1 MEGWDP
7 SAENRPLP
15 PWSRI
20 PYQHPHARPG
30 QMKEEGSLSWLCQE
44 VRPEPEQAWWLA
56 ALPGWEAS
64 GCPARANLQ
73 PWVQRLLFSRTVALS
88 LLRMASSL
96 APGVEACGTS
106 LLSLPAVLPWTP
118 GLGLCAE
125 QLAGKPPA
133 SHRAPAPLAP
143 GGLAREALGR
153 SGFRRD
159 PWRVWS
165 YCGRSDSLGKEG
177 RWG

>member
-15 PWSRI
+15 PWPRI
-20 PYQHPHARPG
+20 PYQHPRARPG

-56 ALPGWEAS
+56 ALPGREAS

-88 LLRMASSL
+88 LLTMASSL
-96 APGVEACGTS
+96 APGVEACGI
-106 LLSLPAVLPWTP
+106 
-118 GLGLCAE
+118 LGLVHAQDVYEKDFKRKQKIPSTYTYIICLVTAATRWVVDPGNCAE
-125 QLAGKPPA
+125 
-133 SHRAPAPLAP
+133 
-143 GGLAREALGR
+143 
-153 SGFRRD
+153 
-159 PWRVWS
+159 
-165 YCGRSDSLGKEG
+165 
-177 RWG
+177 